1 MTTPLL
7 LKRLVLAAPCLLGMG
22 LAIMAADAPSP
33 IAGLKQAFVK
43 PPADARMMARWWWF
57 GPAVTKPELA
67 REIRAMKQG
76 GFGGFEVQPVYPL
89 VLDDPEHGLVNLPY
103 LSDGF
108 LDALRFVAE
117 TGRAEGMRFDLT
129 LCSGWPYGGP
139 HIPIQQA
146 SGLLRVARAE
156 VRAGADKV
164 DVPRMTE
171 GEALVAAFLAKGSGR
186 EFSPEGLRRLD
197 IAAGPVAL
205 PAGVEP
211 PSVVL
216 FFIAGH
222 TRQQVKRAA
231 VGAEGFVLDHYS
243 RVALDTH
250 LTHVGDTLMKAVGP
264 NKPYAVFSD
273 SLEVYGANWTPD
285 LLSEFQK
292 RRGYDLAPYLPALAG
307 NMGEKTAAIRHDW
320 GLTLT
325 ELAEDNYLKPLTAW
339 AHKNGTLFRSQTYGV
354 PPVRLSSYALVDLP
368 EGESA
373 QWRRFSAIRWASSA
387 SHLYGRPVTS
397 SETFTWLHSPVFR
410 AAPIDMKAEADIH
423 FLNGINQFIVH
434 GWPYSPPQAGEP
446 GWRFYAAAVF
456 NDHNPWWLVMPDINL
471 YMQRMSFLLRQGK
484 PANDVALYL
493 PTDDAWAG
501 FSLMGGQ
508 GGQGPSINQSMDR
521 LLGPDVIAQILDAG
535 YNLDFIDDLAIAKSG
550 VPHKILIIPGVE
562 RMPLATLQKLDEWV
576 RKGGIAIATRRAPS
590 LAPGLQESETDTP
603 KIRELA
609 RAMFEGANSKR
620 LVTDE
625 SKLGEALHSVLPPDV
640 AGLDPAIG
648 VVHRKLDF
656 ADIYFLANTANHPVS
671 SQAVFRIQGLEGA
684 WWDPM
689 TGKVSKAEGGTHIA
703 LSLAP
708 YESRVLVFSKDRVP
722 PASAPAAAAPAPV
735 DISSG
740 WSLTFAGSPAINLDA
755 LKSWTE
761 LDGRRFFSGQGTYQR
776 TVTVPPGMLSS
787 GHPIYLT
794 LGEGTPVTPSGGRGG
809 SGMRAMFEGPVKEAA
824 VVSVNG
830 KRAGAVWSA
839 PYEVD
844 VTGLLHA
851 GENQVTIVVANLAL
865 NEFAKNP
872 PGDYRVEYK
881 DLIAK
886 YGDRFQPQDMR
897 AVQPIESGLLGP
909 IRLVAR

>member
-1 MTTPLL
+1 MTTPKF

-22 LAIMAADAPSP
+22 LLMTAADAPPP
-33 IAGLKQAFVK
+33 IAGLKQAFQK
-43 PPADARMMARWWWF
+43 PPAEARAMARWWWF
-57 GPAVTKPELA
+57 GSAVTKPELA

-103 LSDGF
+103 MSDGF
-108 LDALRFVAE
+108 LDALRFAAE

-139 HIPIQQA
+139 HIPLAQA
-146 SGLLRVARAE
+146 SGLLRVASAG
-156 VRAGADKV
+156 VTAGAGTV
-164 DVPRMTE
+164 DLPRMAE
-171 GEALVAAFLAKGSGR
+171 GESLVAAFLAKGSGR
-186 EFSPEGLRRLD
+186 EFSPEGIRRLD
-197 IAAGPVAL
+197 IASASIAV
-205 PAGVEP
+205 PADAAPG
-211 PSVVL
+211 SSVL

-231 VGAEGFVLDHYS
+231 SGAEGPVLDHYS
-243 RVALDTH
+243 RAAIDTH
-250 LTHVGDTLMKAVGP
+250 LKTIGDRLMQAVGP

-285 LLSEFQK
+285 ILKEFQK

-307 NMGEKTAAIRHDW
+307 SIGDKTAAIRHDW

-325 ELAEDNYLKPLTAW
+325 ELAEDNYLKPLTEW

-373 QWRRFSAIRWASSA
+373 QWRRFSALRWASSA

-456 NDHNPWWLVMPDINL
+456 NDHNPWWLVMPDVNL
-471 YMQRMSFLLRQGK
+471 YMQRMSFLLRQGS
-484 PANDVALYL
+484 PANDVAIYL

-501 FSLMGGQ
+501 FTLGRDPSL
-508 GGQGPSINQSMDR
+508 NQSMDR
-521 LLGPDVIAQILDAG
+521 LLGPELMTQVLDAG

-562 RMPLATLQKLDEWV
+562 RMPLATLRKLDEWV
-576 RKGGIAIATRRAPS
+576 RKGGILFATRRTPS
-590 LAPGLQESETDTP
+590 LAPGLQEAETDTP

-609 RAMFEGANSKR
+609 RAMFEGANAKR

-625 SKLGEALHSVLPPDV
+625 SKLGEALHAALPADV
-640 AGLDPAIG
+640 AGLAPEIG
-648 VVHRKLDF
+648 VVHRKLAY
-656 ADIYFLANTANHPVS
+656 ADIYFLANTANRPVA
-671 SQAVFRIQGLEGA
+671 SQATFRVQGLDGA

-689 TGKVSKAEGGTHIA
+689 TGKVTRAEGGTHIA

-708 YESRVLVFSKDRVP
+708 YESRVLVFSKDPVP
-722 PASAPAAAAPAPV
+722 PAAPAPAAAPAPV

-740 WSLTFAGSPAINLDA
+740 WALTFAGSPAVNLDT
-755 LKSWTE
+755 LKSWTAI
-761 LDGRRFFSGQGTYQR
+761 DGRKFFSGQGTYQR
-776 TVTVPPGMLSS
+776 IVTVPAAMLAS

-794 LGEGTPVTPSGGRGG
+794 LGEGTAVQPGGRGG

-851 GENQVTIVVANLAL
+851 GDNQVTIVVANLAL

-872 PGDYRVEYK
+872 PGNYREEYK
-881 DLIAK
+881 ALIAR
-886 YGDRFQPQDMR
+886 YGDRFQPQDMSS
-897 AVQPIESGLLGP
+897 VQPVDAGLTGP